1 MISFSVKTDA
11 IPFCVPPSIWLQ
23 KVLLYS
29 VTFYSFNIL
38 YRYCKHISCISQNW
52 FRSRYFPPY
61 PPYGLH
67 SHPFSCFLV
76 RLWVCVRVWFYNDMH
91 SVHFNNPSSH
101 SIRKQL
107 NKRQVEEKQKQ
118 TTAKRQKHNIQNI
131 KAKTLSSNWS
141 SLIDRVKAMAYWVT
155 ITPLTKRKLRFSV
168 SSLISY
174 RMF

>member
-1 MISFSVKTDA
+1 MQFHSV
-11 IPFCVPPSIWLQ
+11 FLHLYGYRRCCSIQWLFI
-23 KVLLYS
+23 LLIFYIGI
-29 VTFYSFNIL
+29 VNTFHVFHKIDL
-38 YRYCKHISCISQNW
+38 EADT
-52 FRSRYFPPY
+52 
-61 PPYGLH
+61 
-67 SHPFSCFLV
+67 SHPIHPMVCILIHSPASSFTC
-76 RLWVCVRVWFYNDMH
+76 VCVSVCDFYNDMH
-91 SVHFNNPSSH
+91 SVHFNNHSSH

-168 SSLISY
+168 SSLIRY